1 MLSIAVKYKNNIL
14 NKFLNVCKSDIVF
27 TIAFLAAILSS
38 LVAMPKISY
47 IDFKVLACL
56 FNLMIVIKA
65 FEKQKLLDKFAVSLI
80 NKCSSLHK
88 LSLILVLLCFFCS
101 MLITNDVALITFVP
115 LTIIISNKCKINVGN
130 IIILETLAANIGS
143 SLTPMGNPQNLYIF
157 SKYSLSIS
165 QFFSTLVFFTL
176 IGVAWLLILSF
187 RLKNEPIKV
196 SLNAISSENRLKTL
210 IWLVLFII
218 IILSVFNIINF
229 KIAFILTIFSIFI
242 LDKKLILEVDYLLLL
257 TFISFFIFI
266 GNISN
271 ISLVN
276 IYMQNCLSSNTST
289 YVASIALSQLISNVP
304 CSILLSKFTGNW
316 KALLLGVNIGGIGTL
331 IASLASVISYKLYIK
346 DNPKEVKQYLL
357 KFAGYSFVSLAIFAS
372 LNYFLI
378 R

>member
-1 MLSIAVKYKNNIL
+1 MLTIAVKYKNNIL
-14 NKFLNVCKSDIVF
+14 NKFINVCKSDIVF

-38 LVAMPKISY
+38 LVAMPKTSY

-80 NKCSSLHK
+80 NKCSDVHK

-130 IIILETLAANIGS
+130 MIILETLAANIGS

-157 SKYSLSIS
+157 SKYNLSIS

-187 RLKNEPIKV
+187 RLKNEPIQV
-196 SLNAISSENRLKTL
+196 SINTIPTENRLKTL

-218 IILSVFNIINF
+218 IILSVFSIINF
-229 KIAFILTIFSIFI
+229 KIAFILTIFSTFI
-242 LDKKLILEVDYLLLL
+242 LDKKLILEVDYLLLM
-257 TFISFFIFI
+257 TFVSFFIFI

-276 IYMQNCLSSNTST
+276 NYMQSCLSSNTST
-289 YVASIALSQLISNVP
+289 YVASITLSQFISNVP

-346 DNPKEVKQYLL
+346 DYPNEVKQYLL
-357 KFAGYSFVSLAIFAS
+357 KFAGYSFVSLVIFAS

>member
-27 TIAFLAAILSS
+27 TIAFLAAILSC
-38 LVAMPKISY
+38 LVAMPKKSY

-80 NKCSSLHK
+80 NKCSDLHK
-88 LSLILVLLCFFCS
+88 LSLILIFLCFFGS

-115 LTIIISNKCKINVGN
+115 LTIIISNKCRINVGN

-157 SKYSLSIS
+157 SKYNLSIS
-165 QFFSTLVFFTL
+165 QFFSTIVFFTL

-187 RLKNEPIKV
+187 RLKNEPIEV

-218 IILSVFNIINF
+218 IILSVFSIINF
-229 KIAFILTIFSIFI
+229 KIAFILTIFSTFI
-242 LDKKLILEVDYLLLL
+242 LDKKLIQEVDYLLLM
-257 TFISFFIFI
+257 TFVSFFIFI

-289 YVASIALSQLISNVP
+289 YVASIALSQLVSNVP

-316 KALLLGVNIGGIGTL
+316 KALLIGVNIGGIGTL

-346 DNPKEVKQYLL
+346 DNPNEVKQYLL
-357 KFAGYSFVSLAIFAS
+357 KFAGYSFVSLVIFAS

>member
-14 NKFLNVCKSDIVF
+14 NKLLNVCKSDIVF

-80 NKCSSLHK
+80 NKCSNVHK

-143 SLTPMGNPQNLYIF
+143 NLTPMGNPQNLYIF
-157 SKYSLSIS
+157 SKYNLSIS

-176 IGVAWLLILSF
+176 IGVVWLLILSF

-196 SLNAISSENRLKTL
+196 SLNTISSENRIKTL

-218 IILSVFNIINF
+218 IILSVFSIINF
-229 KIAFILTIFSIFI
+229 KVAFILTIFSTFV
-242 LDKKLILEVDYLLLL
+242 LDKKLILEVDYLLLM

-276 IYMQNCLSSNTST
+276 IYMQNCLNSNTST

-346 DNPKEVKQYLL
+346 DNPNEVKKYLL
-357 KFAGYSFVSLAIFAS
+357 KFAGYSFVSLVIFAS

>member
-1 MLSIAVKYKNNIL
+1 MLSVAVKYKNNIL
-14 NKFLNVCKSDIVF
+14 NKLLNVCKSDIVF

-80 NKCSSLHK
+80 NKCSDIHK

-157 SKYSLSIS
+157 SKYNLSIS

-196 SLNAISSENRLKTL
+196 SLNTIYSESRIKTL

-218 IILSVFNIINF
+218 IILSVFSIINF
-229 KIAFILTIFSIFI
+229 KIAFILTIFSTFV
-242 LDKKLILEVDYLLLL
+242 LDKKLILEVDYLLLM

-331 IASLASVISYKLYIK
+331 IASLASVISYKLYVK
-346 DNPKEVKQYLL
+346 DNPNEVKQYLL
-357 KFAGYSFVSLAIFAS
+357 KFAGYSFVSLVIFAS